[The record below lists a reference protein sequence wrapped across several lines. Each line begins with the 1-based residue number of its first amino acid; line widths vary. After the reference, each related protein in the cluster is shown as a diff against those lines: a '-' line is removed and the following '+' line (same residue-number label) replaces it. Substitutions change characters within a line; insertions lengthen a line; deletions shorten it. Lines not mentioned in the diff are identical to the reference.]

1 MSDPAFGVKMAA
13 AKRKVCRGP
22 LFVER
27 QKVFLKRKPLFYA
40 DDVRFLLS
48 GFQTAALFSNR
59 VSNRNSIRNSIRPQ
73 TITRSA
79 SRKFSIS
86 TVSGAPPNS
95 PSSVQGVS
103 AAHSIVIRD
112 VRMAVTSGDE

>member
-1 MSDPAFGVKMAA
+1 MSDPAFGVKRAA

-22 LFVER
+22 FFVER

-40 DDVRFLLS
+40 GDIRYLLS
-48 GFQTAALFSNR
+48 GFPTAAPFSNR
-59 VSNRNSIRNSIRPQ
+59 VSNRNSIRPQ